1 MKIIIK
7 EYDFTYELKLDDG
20 VGCGQFVDSILELT
34 SKVYPAET
42 VEDHLKYLYD
52 RP

>member
-7 EYDFTYELKLDDG
+7 EYNFTYELKLDDG
-20 VGCGQFVDSILELT
+20 ISCGQFVDNILELT

-42 VEDHLKYLYD
+42 VEDHLKHLYD
-52 RP
+52 RS